1 MPFTQVVVV
10 EEEVVEEK
18 SRKRPKISIV
28 LPTDSH
34 THPLK
39 EEKPIE
45 MIIDHSSGRS
55 VAQF

>member
-1 MPFTQVVVV
+1 MYKMPFTQVVVV

-45 MIIDHSSGRS
+45 MIID
-55 VAQF
+55 QF

>member
-1 MPFTQVVVV
+1 MPFTQVVV

-39 EEKPIE
+39 EENPIE
-45 MIIDHSSGRS
+45 MIID
-55 VAQF
+55 QF